1 MEANYLDIEV
11 LVQQARQQRSQAV
24 GEMLAA
30 GWKKCKELFS
40 ANAIGQTIVWRTLPP

>member
-30 GWKKCKELFS
+30 GWNKCKEFFS
-40 ANAIGQTIVWRTLPP
+40 TQGMGQTVVWRTLPP

>member
-1 MEANYLDIEV
+1 MEASYLDIEV

-30 GWKKCKELFS
+30 GWKKCKEWFS
-40 ANAIGQTIVWRTLPP
+40 AHAISQTVVWRTLPP